1 MSQEDNK
8 AAVRRYW
15 EGFNTHNLDVW
26 DEVSTPNFINHDP
39 GLPVPDADLK
49 TIKEVIGGML
59 AAFPD
64 IDSTEDDLICEGD
77 KIVVRRTFSGTHKG
91 EFFGVPASGNQVTF
105 GGIFI
110 SRFSRG
116 QDGRAVGRLRRPW
129 PDAADW
135 GYPLPIGHVG
145 GPSSTDTGAITT
157 ARPAAP
163 LPPSDRRCRTPR

>member
-110 SRFSRG
+110 SRFSG
-116 QDGRAVGRLRRPW
+116 GKMEEQWVVF
-129 PDAADW
+129 DAL
-135 GYPLPIGHVG
+135 GVMRQIGG
-145 GPSSTDTGAITT
+145 IPS
-157 ARPAAP
+157 P
-163 LPPSDRRCRTPR
+163 